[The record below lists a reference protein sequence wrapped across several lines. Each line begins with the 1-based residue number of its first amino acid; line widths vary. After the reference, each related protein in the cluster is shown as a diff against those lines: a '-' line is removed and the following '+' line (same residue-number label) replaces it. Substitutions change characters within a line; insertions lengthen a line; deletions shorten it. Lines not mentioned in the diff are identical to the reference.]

1 MRFLIFAFFILSAF
15 SCRND
20 FDIVI
25 AAKPTT
31 FVYCVL
37 NTSDSLHYVR
47 INKSFITF
55 DNVYDYVKRSDSL
68 YYPDLDLL
76 IELTDYTSRVVSV
89 KPEKV
94 IFFSKDSGLFSQDPN
109 ILYAFPFDL
118 RKYSKAKLRLMI
130 PNSPDTI
137 TSETSI
143 VDSCEFYLPGK
154 WSSNKS
160 ISFFGGCY
168 NLHWRTGNGAF
179 HSMRYTFHYSDFV
192 KNDKIPRSFE
202 YQFQSDL
209 DPKGER
215 DFCLSLADFLYAI
228 KSRIP
233 NRPEVEVRIFDSV
246 DFHIDTAEKFLYDYA
261 NIFRTNPSEFALI
274 NFTNIKNGS
283 GIFSSRSSI
292 DHTGMQLDVQALD
305 SLINSNITKQLRFV
319 RYE

>member
-1 MRFLIFAFFILSAF
+1 MFFVS
-15 SCRND
+15 SCSNG
-20 FDIVI
+20 FDVVNQ
-25 AAKPTT
+25 APPTT

-37 NTSDSLHYVR
+37 NPSDSVHYVR

-68 YYPDLDLL
+68 YYPDLYLL
-76 IELTDYTSRVVSV
+76 IELTDYHLRVVSV

-94 IFFSKDSGLFSQDPN
+94 IYFSKDSGLFAQTPN

-118 RKYSKAKLRLMI
+118 KQYAKAKLRLII
-130 PNSPDTI
+130 PNNPDTI

-160 ISFFGGCY
+160 MSFFGGCY

-192 KNDKIPRSFE
+192 KNDTIPRSFE

-209 DPKGER
+209 DPNGER
-215 DFCLSLADFLYAI
+215 DFCLTLKDLLYTV
-228 KSRIP
+228 KLRIP
-233 NRPEVEVRIFDSV
+233 NRPEVEARMFDSI
-246 DFHIDTAEKFLYDYA
+246 DFHIDSADKFLYDYA
-261 NIFRTNPSEFALI
+261 NLFRSNPAEYALI
-274 NFTNIKNGS
+274 NFTNLKNSS
-283 GIFSSRSSI
+283 GIFSSKLTI
-292 DHTGMQLDVQALD
+292 HHTGMGLDVQALD
-305 SLINSNITKQLRFV
+305 SLSNSKITKNLKFV
-319 RYE
+319 RYK